1 MPHDGIDTAGLTH
14 GEAAERLASDGPNV
28 LGTDKG
34 SNILRQLR
42 AIVSEPM
49 LLLVLVAGIVHFLLA
64 EPLDGAILMSTMV
77 MIIGLSLYQ
86 QRKTSTALSALRA
99 LSAPLATV
107 IRDSERVR
115 IPTSGVVRGDLIVV
129 SEGDRVPADARLVD
143 GPHVMVDESML
154 TGESVPVGKSPA
166 GGASGLPMACGVDS
180 SLVFSGTLVVK
191 GTGRAV
197 VVATGND
204 TAVGSIGLSMEEIV
218 VPPTPLQRE
227 IRRIVRVI
235 SVIGGGVAVLV
246 AVVYSLLRDGI
257 LQGILVGI
265 ATAMALLPVEF
276 LVVMSVFLALGAWRL
291 SRTGVLARRPEVIET
306 LGSVTVLCVDK
317 TGTLTVNEMA
327 VARMWTQDAC
337 VDVADGTVPD
347 EFHVLAE
354 FAALASPV
362 DSFDPTDRAFRVLER
377 RSLEGTEHAHGD
389 WSLVREYPLSPD
401 LTAMSHVWRSPD
413 RAHFVIAAKGSP
425 ESVEA
430 LCHLD
435 AHRRASL
442 EAAVAELSGSGDR
455 VLAVASAR
463 FGMQGVLP
471 SSAHEFDFVL
481 EGLVSLRDPVRPH
494 VRDSVRR
501 CDAAGVR
508 TVMVTGDHAGTASAI
523 ARESGISRPDLVL
536 SGPEMDGMD
545 DDDLRERVRT
555 VCVYARMTPLQ
566 KLRLVTALQA
576 CGDIVAMTGD
586 GVNDAPA
593 LRKADVGIAMG
604 RRGTDVARDAA
615 GLVITDDDFGSI
627 VNGIERGRGVFDN
640 IRKAMTYVMAVH
652 IPIAGMAVIPLFVRT
667 WPFVLLPVQIAFLQ
681 MIIDPTSS
689 LVFESEPIDPAV
701 MERRPRR
708 AGGAMFD
715 RTVLTVTLF
724 QGLAVLGCV
733 LAVYL
738 WSVSSG
744 DSGDVT
750 RSTAFVALVL
760 SNLAL
765 MLVNRSWHLPAWRM
779 LVERRNATVAWV
791 MTITFAALAFVLGVP
806 VCRRAFG
813 FGTIGAGH
821 LALSLGAAV
830 AGVSW
835 FEAYKWF
842 RRAK

>member
-1 MPHDGIDTAGLTH
+1 
-14 GEAAERLASDGPNV
+14 
-28 LGTDKG
+28 
-34 SNILRQLR
+34 
-42 AIVSEPM
+42 
-49 LLLVLVAGIVHFLLA
+49 
-64 EPLDGAILMSTMV
+64 LDGSILMSTMV

-463 FGMQGVLP
+463 FGMRGVLP

-523 ARESGISRPDLVL
+523 ARESGISRPDL
-536 SGPEMDGMD
+536 E
-545 DDDLRERVRT
+545 
-555 VCVYARMTPLQ
+555 
-566 KLRLVTALQA
+566 
-576 CGDIVAMTGD
+576 
-586 GVNDAPA
+586 
-593 LRKADVGIAMG
+593 ADVGIAMG

-779 LVERRNATVAWV
+779 LLERRNATVAWV